1 MSNREDTRIVL
12 GSLRYKTASNTDLG
26 LKVPFIQTTKEN
38 VEFDRSLNINLGQL
52 YDDER
57 QTSTNFR
64 PSCKFSILFKNS
76 YTGYSN
82 YNLLENQLYYTD
94 EYKNADQNCPP
105 PSTDVR
111 WQGFPQYNEFDFIR
125 NDYNVSGYTVPD
137 ISGYTHVNFVSKSAS
152 TYNWNYFM
160 SYAFDNDYNKPMS
173 AIDSI
178 SKQTLNWVASDGI
191 PFVVVPTTI
200 GGVNLISFRCPV
212 KHNLKVGEAVKLSLS
227 YNGFDT
233 FQVTSLGTGIPGT
246 EFYTFNIA
254 DIGFTSVYVLNAKGT
269 FKRVINPEIPN
280 ETTSKYYVRRHK
292 ILTDIN
298 DAALV
303 NAGFEQNIYGQKRK
317 YESSGLTP
325 NHISRVSV
333 KEGGQSYTLSFNS
346 DLDIERMIDNQKR
359 PVSELFFT
367 VIYKGYFGLM
377 FGQLTDT
384 GTNVGLKQGYD
395 FNLPLDESVTPHRP
409 SSWWNINNTNSDTN
423 FPLGFYYRLVGSNQ
437 RAFYYVKT
445 LNKGDI
451 IDGDYCEWNDS
462 EQKER
467 VISEINHKLIYNPFV
482 FNVVSLSNGQTDFDL
497 LDNPFGYYYKP
508 HNKLTIRGFS
518 DYIETGLA
526 KNVVGIPNYAYFSES
541 QNLFIWRD
549 LYTYGFIDND
559 GNGVNYPFF
568 NYTHYPYDNYE
579 FRIIPEGTNYIE
591 SDLSHNASI
600 YGTGQPKV
608 DNCE

>member
-1 MSNREDTRIVL
+1 MSNRNDTRIVL
-12 GSLRYKTASNTDLG
+12 GSLRYKSASNTDLG
-26 LKVPFIQTTKEN
+26 LKIPFIQTTKEN

-52 YDDER
+52 YNDER

-76 YTGYSN
+76 YTGFSY
-82 YNLLENQLYYTD
+82 YDLLENQLYYTD
-94 EYKNADQNCPP
+94 EYNNADQNCPP
-105 PSTDVR
+105 NPNVR
-111 WQGFPQYNEFDFIR
+111 WGGFPQYNEFDFIR

-137 ISGYTHVNFVSKSAS
+137 INGNVHVNFVSKSAS
-152 TYNWNYFM
+152 TYNWNHFL
-160 SYAFDNDYNKPMS
+160 SYAFENDYNKPMS

-191 PFVVVPTTI
+191 PFVVVPTSA

-212 KHNLKVGEAVKLSLS
+212 KHNLSVGEFVKLSLS

-246 EFYTFNIA
+246 EFYTFNIT

-269 FKRVINPEIPN
+269 FKRVINSEIPN

-298 DAALV
+298 DAVLV

-325 NHISRVSV
+325 NRIARVSI
-333 KEGGQSYTLSFNS
+333 KEGAQSYTLSFNT
-346 DLDIERMIDNQKR
+346 DIDINEMIDNQKR

-377 FGQLTDT
+377 FGTLTNN

-395 FNLPLDESVTPHRP
+395 FNLPLDESVIPSRP
-409 SSWWNINNTNSDTN
+409 SPWWNVNNTNSDTN
-423 FPLGFYYRLVGSNQ
+423 FPLGFYNRLINGFQ
-437 RAFYYVKT
+437 KKFFYVKT
-445 LNKGDI
+445 LNKGYI

-467 VISEINHKLIYNPFV
+467 VISEINHKLIYNPDV
-482 FNVVSLSNGQTDFDL
+482 FNVVSLSNGQTDLGL
-497 LDNPFGYYYKP
+497 LENPFGYYYKP
-508 HNKLTIRGFS
+508 HYKLTIRGFS
-518 DYIETGLA
+518 DYIETGSA
-526 KNVVGIPNYAYFSES
+526 KNVVGIPDYSYFSES
-541 QNLFIWRD
+541 QNLFTWRD
-549 LYTYGFIDND
+549 LYTYGFIDNN

-600 YGTGQPKV
+600 YGAGQPKV
-608 DNCE
+608 DKCE

>member
-1 MSNREDTRIVL
+1 MSNRNDTRIVL
-12 GSLRYKTASNTDLG
+12 GSLRYQTSSNTDLG
-26 LKVPFIQTTKEN
+26 LKVPFVQTTKEN

-64 PSCKFSILFKNS
+64 PSCKFSVLFKNS
-76 YTGYSN
+76 YTGFTFYDK
-82 YNLLENQLYYTD
+82 LENQLYYTN
-94 EYKNADQNCPP
+94 EYEDADASCPP
-105 PSTDVR
+105 SSTDVR
-111 WQGFPQYNEFDFIR
+111 WGGFPQYNEFDFIR
-125 NDYNVSGYTVPD
+125 TDYNVPGYTVPD
-137 ISGYTHVNFVSKSAS
+137 CSGYTHVNFVSKSAS
-152 TYNWNYFM
+152 TYNWNYFLT
-160 SYAFDNDYNKPMS
+160 YAFENDYNKPMS

-212 KHNLKVGEAVKLSLS
+212 KHNLSVGESVKLSLS

-246 EFYTFNIA
+246 ELYTFNIQ
-254 DIGFTSVYVLNAKGT
+254 DIGFTSVFNLNAKGT

-298 DAALV
+298 DAVLV

-325 NHISRVSV
+325 NHLSRISV
-333 KEGGQSYTLSFNS
+333 KEGAQSYTLSFNC
-346 DLDIERMIDNQKR
+346 DIDINEMIDNQKR

-377 FGQLTDT
+377 FGQLTDS
-384 GTNVGLKQGYD
+384 GSNVGIKQGYD
-395 FNLPLDESVTPHRP
+395 FNLPLDESVSPAVP
-409 SSWWNINNTNSDTN
+409 SPWWNINNIDSDTN
-423 FPLGFYYRLVGSNQ
+423 YPLGSYFRLIQGVQRQLFYVE
-437 RAFYYVKT
+437 T
-445 LNKGDI
+445 LKKGDV

-467 VISEINHKLIYNPFV
+467 VISEINHKLIYNPLM
-482 FNVVSLSNGQTDFDL
+482 FNVVTTSNNSADL
-497 LDNPFGYYYKP
+497 LENPFGYYYKP

-518 DYIETGLA
+518 DYIETGSA
-526 KNVVGIPNYAYFSES
+526 KNVVGIPDYAYFSNSE
-541 QNLFIWRD
+541 NLFIWRD
-549 LYTYGFIDND
+549 LYSYGFIDNN

-568 NYTHYPYDNYE
+568 NYTHYPYDNYV

>member
-1 MSNREDTRIVL
+1 M
-12 GSLRYKTASNTDLG
+12 
-26 LKVPFIQTTKEN
+26 
-38 VEFDRSLNINLGQL
+38 
-52 YDDER
+52 
-57 QTSTNFR
+57 
-64 PSCKFSILFKNS
+64 
-76 YTGYSN
+76 
-82 YNLLENQLYYTD
+82 
-94 EYKNADQNCPP
+94 
-105 PSTDVR
+105 
-111 WQGFPQYNEFDFIR
+111 
-125 NDYNVSGYTVPD
+125 
-137 ISGYTHVNFVSKSAS
+137 
-152 TYNWNYFM
+152 
-160 SYAFDNDYNKPMS
+160 
-173 AIDSI
+173 
-178 SKQTLNWVASDGI
+178 
-191 PFVVVPTTI
+191 
-200 GGVNLISFRCPV
+200 
-212 KHNLKVGEAVKLSLS
+212 
-227 YNGFDT
+227 
-233 FQVTSLGTGIPGT
+233 
-246 EFYTFNIA
+246 
-254 DIGFTSVYVLNAKGT
+254 LNAKGT
-269 FKRVINPEIPN
+269 FKRVINSEIPN

-325 NHISRVSV
+325 NHIARVSI
-333 KEGGQSYTLSFNS
+333 KEGGQSYTLSFNN
-346 DLDIERMIDNQKR
+346 DIDINEMIDNQKR
-359 PVSELFFT
+359 PISELFFT

-377 FGQLTDT
+377 FGQLTDS

-395 FNLPLDESVTPHRP
+395 FNLPLDESVTPSRP
-409 SSWWNINNTNSDTN
+409 SPWWNINNTNSDTN
-423 FPLGFYYRLVGSNQ
+423 FPLGFYFRLVGSNQ
-437 RAFYYVKT
+437 RPFYYVKT

-467 VISEINHKLIYNPFV
+467 VISEINHKLIYNPLV
-482 FNVVSLSNGQTDFDL
+482 FNVVSLSNGQTNLDL

-518 DYIETGLA
+518 DYIETGSA
-526 KNVVGIPNYAYFSES
+526 KNVVGIPDYSYFSES

-549 LYTYGFIDND
+549 LYTYGFIDNV

>member
-1 MSNREDTRIVL
+1 MSNRNDTRIVL
-12 GSLRYKTASNTDLG
+12 GSLRYKSASNTDLG

-52 YDDER
+52 YADER

-64 PSCKFSILFKNS
+64 PSCKFSVLFKNS
-76 YTGYSN
+76 YTGYSD
-82 YNLLENQLYYTD
+82 YDLLENQLYYTD
-94 EYKNADQNCPP
+94 EYRNADQNCPP
-105 PSTDVR
+105 NSNVR
-111 WQGFPQYNEFDFIR
+111 WGGFPQYNEFDFIR

-137 ISGYTHVNFVSKSAS
+137 CSGYTHVNFVSKSAS

-191 PFVVVPTTI
+191 PFIIFPTTI

-298 DAALV
+298 DAVLV

-325 NHISRVSV
+325 NYISRVSV
-333 KEGGQSYTLSFNS
+333 KEGAQSYTLSFNN
-346 DLDIERMIDNQKR
+346 DIDINEMIDNQKR

-377 FGQLTDT
+377 FGQLTNL
-384 GTNVGLKQGYD
+384 GLFSGLKQGYD
-395 FNLPLDESVTPHRP
+395 FNLPLDESSNPPLP

-423 FPLGFYYRLVGSNQ
+423 FPLGFYIKTIQTSQ
-437 RAFYYVKT
+437 RALFYVKT
-445 LNKGDI
+445 FKKGDVL
-451 IDGDYCEWNDS
+451 DGDYCEWNDS
-462 EQKER
+462 EQTER
-467 VISEINHKLIYNPFV
+467 VISEINHKICYNPSM
-482 FNVVSLSNGQTDFDL
+482 FNVVTTTNNNQILI
-497 LDNPFGYYYKP
+497 DNPFGYYYKP

-518 DYIETGLA
+518 DYIETGSA
-526 KNVVGIPNYAYFSES
+526 KNVVGIPDYAYFSES

-549 LYTYGFIDND
+549 IYTYGFKDNN
-559 GNGVNYPFF
+559 GNGVDYPFF
-568 NYTHYPYDNYE
+568 NYTHYPYDNYV

>member
-1 MSNREDTRIVL
+1 MSNRNDTRIVL

-64 PSCKFSILFKNS
+64 PTCKFSILFKNA
-76 YTGYSN
+76 YTGFTN
-82 YNLLENQLYYTD
+82 YDPLENQLYYTD
-94 EYKNADQNCPP
+94 EYNNADQNCPP
-105 PSTDVR
+105 NSNVR
-111 WQGFPQYNEFDFIR
+111 WGGFPQYNEFDFIR
-125 NDYNVSGYTVPD
+125 NDYNVSGYTVPN
-137 ISGYTHVNFVSKSAS
+137 STNTVHVNFVSKSAS
-152 TYNWNYFM
+152 TYNWNYFL
-160 SYAFDNDYNKPMS
+160 SYAFENDYNKPMS

-178 SKQTLNWVASDGI
+178 SQQTLNWVASDGI

-212 KHNLKVGEAVKLSLS
+212 KHNLSVGESVKLSLL
-227 YNGFDT
+227 YNGYDT

-246 EFYTFNIA
+246 EFYTFNID
-254 DIGFTSVYVLNAKGT
+254 DIGFTGSTFNLNKSGT
-269 FKRVINPEIPN
+269 FKRVINSDIPN

-303 NAGFEQNIYGQKRK
+303 NAGFEQNIFGQKRK

-325 NHISRVSV
+325 NHIARVSI
-333 KEGGQSYTLSFNS
+333 KEGAQSYTLSFNN
-346 DLDIERMIDNQKR
+346 DLDINEMIDNQKK

-377 FGQLTDT
+377 FGQLTNNGD
-384 GTNVGLKQGYD
+384 NVGLKQGYD
-395 FNLPLDESVTPHRP
+395 FNLPLDESVNPKKP
-409 SSWWNINNTNSDTN
+409 SPWWNINNTNSDTN
-423 FPLGFYYRLVGSNQ
+423 FPLGSYYRSVQGSQ
-437 RAFYYVKT
+437 RQLFYVET
-445 LNKGDI
+445 LKKGDAM
-451 IDGDYCEWNDS
+451 DGDYCEWNDS

-467 VISEINHKLIYNPFV
+467 VISEINHKLIYNPLM
-482 FNVVSLSNGQTDFDL
+482 FNVISLSNGQTDFDSL
-497 LDNPFGYYYKP
+497 ENPFGYYYKP

-526 KNVVGIPNYAYFSES
+526 KNVVGIPDYAYFSES

>member
-76 YTGYSN
+76 YTGFSN
-82 YNLLENQLYYTD
+82 YDLLENQLYYTD
-94 EYKNADQNCPP
+94 EYTNADQNCPP
-105 PSTDVR
+105 NPNVR

-137 ISGYTHVNFVSKSAS
+137 CSGYTHINFVSKSAS

-178 SKQTLNWVASDGI
+178 SQQTLNWVASDGI
-191 PFVVVPTTI
+191 PFVIFPTKI

-377 FGQLTDT
+377 FGQLTDS

-395 FNLPLDESVTPHRP
+395 FNLPLDESVTPNRP
-409 SSWWNINNTNSDTN
+409 SPWWNINNSDSDTN
-423 FPLGFYYRLVGSNQ
+423 FPLGFYNRLVGSNQ
-437 RAFYYVKT
+437 RPFYYVKT

-467 VISEINHKLIYNPFV
+467 VISEINHKLTYNPLM
-482 FNVVSLSNGQTDFDL
+482 FNVISLSNGSTDFEAR
-497 LDNPFGYYYKP
+497 DNPFGYYYKP
-508 HNKLTIRGFS
+508 HNKLKIRGFS
-518 DYIETGLA
+518 DYIETGSA
-526 KNVVGIPNYAYFSES
+526 KNVIGIPNYAYFSES
-541 QNLFIWRD
+541 QNLFIWKD